1 MLWLASVFHSCKSK
15 WGSDHGICLRCH
27 FTALSWFSPR
37 SWNESYKGVVES
49 AVIERGRLPVTAGG
63 AKPKV
68 ALATAS
74 TESKGTRVNDLLL
87 FPFLWILLFPSLSC
101 FTMHC
106 LATLGIICSGVAWLH
121 VCWHVIIIYV
131 LETYIQAKRFLG
143 SSKKSARTSVTTC
156 SSNIT
161 SWSVVFLREKWT
173 FLISLG
179 ACSFSQ
185 RALE

>member
-1 MLWLASVFHSCKSK
+1 MEWVLQRSSGKC
-15 WGSDHGICLRCH
+15 SDWKGKAACYSWRGQAKGCL
-27 FTALSWFSPR
+27 
-37 SWNESYKGVVES
+37 SYS
-49 AVIERGRLPVTAGG
+49 IN
-63 AKPKV
+63 
-68 ALATAS
+68 

-106 LATLGIICSGVAWLH
+106 LATLGIICSGVAWLR

-131 LETYIQAKRFLG
+131 LETYVQAKRFLG